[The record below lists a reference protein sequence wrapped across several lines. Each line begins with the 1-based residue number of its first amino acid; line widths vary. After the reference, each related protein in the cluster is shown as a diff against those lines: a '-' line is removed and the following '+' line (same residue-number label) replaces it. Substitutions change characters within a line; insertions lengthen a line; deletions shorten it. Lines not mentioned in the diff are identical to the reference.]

1 MRKTKKSEEQ
11 RILRDYEA
19 GKYVRVTSPAEVEKV
34 RNGARATV
42 LKDCRVNI
50 RLSST
55 VLEGLRA
62 RAAEEGLPYQSLIA
76 SVLHKYVGGRLVEA
90 RPDVAVTTTRAGRRK
105 AGP

>member
-1 MRKTKKSEEQ
+1 MRKIKKSEEK
-11 RILRDYEA
+11 RILRDYES
-19 GKYVRVTSPAEVEKV
+19 GKYVRVTSVADAEKI
-34 RNGARATV
+34 RSGARATV

-55 VLEGLRA
+55 VLAGIRA

-76 SVLHKYVGGRLVEA
+76 SVLHKYVAGRLVEA
-90 RPDVAVTTTRAGRRK
+90 APEAAMATARAGRRK